1 VNRYFDKDSGVS
13 KIVFQLGAWPSETLH
28 LKARHRRLMS
38 LRSHRPSQV
47 NTGVRHQ
54 WGNAPPSKK
63 RSHPPVETLRMHL
76 CWMRSTRKVTDPG
89 PLGRTESPRL
99 S

>member
-1 VNRYFDKDSGVS
+1 VG
-13 KIVFQLGAWPSETLH
+13 
-28 LKARHRRLMS
+28 
-38 LRSHRPSQV
+38 
-47 NTGVRHQ
+47 
-54 WGNAPPSKK
+54 K
-63 RSHPPVETLRMHL
+63 RAAQQEAISHPPVETLRMHL